1 MLHDH
6 LYTVGTPE
14 QIDVA
19 YDVAGI
25 GSRLLAALIDHVII
39 AVVLSL
45 SCFTIGLVSDQLN
58 LGLNGALV
66 LSLFVLGIY
75 LSLCG
80 YYIFFETI
88 WNGQT
93 PGKRLLGV
101 RMVRVGGRPLDF
113 IGSAVRNFIRLA
125 DFLPVFYGL
134 GLIVMFI
141 DRRARR
147 LGDMAAGCVAIRER
161 GVVTLS
167 SLAAPIPTE
176 RPVVPPAAQ
185 VAIPNL
191 RALRRADYELVQEYL
206 RRRHR
211 LSWEARQRLSRQLVE
226 GLAQRLGYPIQ
237 LRQPDDAD
245 RFLYQVA
252 AEYQTLQRQT
262 SSSLP

>member
-1 MLHDH
+1 MLHDD

-45 SCFTIGLVSDQLN
+45 SCFAISLASDQLN

-75 LSLCG
+75 LALCG

-93 PGKRLLGV
+93 PGKRALGL
-101 RMVRVGGRPLDF
+101 RMVRVGGRPLGF
-113 IGSAVRNFIRLA
+113 VGSVVRNFIRLA
-125 DFLPVFYGL
+125 DFLPALYGL

-147 LGDMAAGCVAIRER
+147 LGDMAAGCIAIRER
-161 GVVTLS
+161 GAVTLA
-167 SLAAPIPTE
+167 SLDAPSTIE

-191 RALRRADYELVQEYL
+191 RALRRDDYDLVQEYL
-206 RRRHR
+206 RRRSS
-211 LSWEARQRLSRQLVE
+211 LSSEARQRLSRQLIE
-226 GLAQRLGYPIQ
+226 GLSQRLGYPIQ
-237 LRQPDDAD
+237 LQRSDDAD
-245 RFLYQVA
+245 HFLYQVA
-252 AEYQTLQRQT
+252 AEYQALQRET
-262 SSSLP
+262 TPTGA